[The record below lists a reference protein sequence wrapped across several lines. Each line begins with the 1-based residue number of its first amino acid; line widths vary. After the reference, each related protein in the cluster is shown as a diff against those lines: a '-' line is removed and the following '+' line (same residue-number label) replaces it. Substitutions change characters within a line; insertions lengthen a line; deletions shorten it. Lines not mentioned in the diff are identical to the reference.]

1 MWARWAV
8 VALVCTMLSAYSAA
22 APVAAHRPLEEM
34 WLAVDL
40 NGQQSGEVA
49 LFLRQ
54 PGGRLLAPAAQ
65 LKIWRLR
72 APADAAVSYHGER
85 YIPLDALTGLSYRI
99 DEDNQIVTI
108 GAPARLFEHVTLN
121 GTGREY
127 VPAPPSPLGG
137 FLNYDLVAAN
147 GNGAT
152 TVSALLEAS
161 LFGPGGAGVMTY
173 LERYGKEQTQ
183 SIRLDTTW
191 TTDHPENADSLRV
204 GDSITGASAWWGGAV
219 HFGGLQWASNY
230 ATRPGLIT
238 MPLPGVTGEAA
249 LPSTLDL
256 YVNNTLRMQ
265 SNVPGGPF
273 LINDVPVVTGEGD
286 VRLVVR
292 DLLGHEQTISEPYY
306 ASPSLLRAGLQE
318 YSFEA
323 GFARDNYGITSDDY
337 GRALIVGTDKVGL
350 TNELT
355 AEIHSEVLRDQQTVG
370 VAGAL
375 LLSTFGVVSTSV
387 AGSHSGQGTGRLLNL
402 GFNRSARWLS
412 FGGTVEY
419 ASRALTRLGLLPGEP
434 VPHLTTQLS
443 ANAALGPC
451 GSLSVSRTRED
462 YYNSQ
467 SIEIVSA
474 RDSVNV
480 GKLSYLSVSVTRA
493 VDNTRDT
500 TIALSFTH
508 ALNARTDVSATTT
521 SDSTGTDTEVHVQQN
536 LPAGRGFGYRVIADA
551 GETNAVDAT
560 LDLQGDTGT
569 YELEAREQSGAT
581 LTQVSASGGFAML
594 AGHVFPS
601 RHIDDS
607 FAVVEVGD
615 ESDVRIYRENQLVG
629 RTNSDGYL
637 LVPGLRSYENNAVG
651 VEQADLPLDV
661 TVDAMQVQ
669 AVPNFRS
676 GVLLKFPVERPRGA
690 LLAVRLENGELLPTG
705 ALVQRAGQKEEFP
718 SGLNGEVYVTGLQ
731 DNNQLRASWLGKSCE
746 FTVPYTQSNDPL
758 PRLGPFLCKS
768 VAP

>member
-8 VALVCTMLSAYSAA
+8 VALVCTMLSAYSTA
-22 APVAAHRPLEEM
+22 APVAADRPFEEM

-49 LFLRQ
+49 LFLRP

-147 GNGAT
+147 GNGGT

-161 LFGPGGAGVMTY
+161 VFGPGGAGAVSY
-173 LERYGKEQTQ
+173 LERHGNQQTQ
-183 SIRLDTTW
+183 GIRLDTTW

-219 HFGGLQWASNY
+219 HFGGIQWASNY
-230 ATRPGLIT
+230 ATRPGLVT
-238 MPLPGVTGEAA
+238 MPLPGVAGEAA
-249 LPSTLDL
+249 VPSTLDL

-265 SNVPGGPF
+265 NNVPGGPF
-273 LINDVPVVTGEGD
+273 LIDDVPVVTGEGD
-286 VRLVVR
+286 IRLVVR
-292 DLLGHEQTISEPYY
+292 DLLGHEQVISAPYY

-318 YSFEA
+318 YSFET
-323 GFARDNYGITSDDY
+323 GFTRDNYGISSNDY
-337 GRALIVGTDKVGL
+337 GRPLIVGTDKMGL

-355 AEIHSEVLRDQQTVG
+355 AEVHTEVLRDQQTLG

-375 LLSTFGVVSTSV
+375 LLSTFGVLSSSL
-387 AGSHSGQGTGRLLNL
+387 AGSHSEQGTGRLVNL

-412 FGGTVEY
+412 FAANVEY
-419 ASRALTRLGLLPGEP
+419 ASRAFARLGLLPGEA
-434 VPHLTTQLS
+434 VPRLTTQLS
-443 ANAALGPC
+443 AIAPLGPL
-451 GSLSVSRTRED
+451 GSVSVSRTRED
-462 YYNSQ
+462 YYNAQ
-467 SIEIVSA
+467 SIEIMSA

-480 GKLSYLSVSVTRA
+480 GKLGYLTLSVTRT

-500 TIALSFTH
+500 TIALGFTR
-508 ALNARTDVSATTT
+508 ALNARTSASATTT
-521 SDSTGTDTEVHVQQN
+521 ADSTGTGTELEVQQG

-551 GETNAVDAT
+551 GETRAIDTT
-560 LDLQGDTGT
+560 LDLQGDAGT
-569 YELEAREQSGAT
+569 YEVEAREQSGTT
-581 LTQVSASGGFAML
+581 LAQASASGGFAVL

-615 ESDVRIYRENQLVG
+615 QSDVRIYRENQLVG
-629 RTNSDGYL
+629 RTDADGYM
-637 LVPGLRSYENNAVG
+637 LVPGLRSYEDNSIR

-676 GVLLKFPVERPRGA
+676 GVLLKFAVDRPRGA
-690 LLAVRLENGELLPTG
+690 LLAVRLENGEPLPTG
-705 ALVQRAGQKEEFP
+705 ALVQLAGGDEQFP
-718 SGLNGEVYVTGLQ
+718 SGLHGEVYVTGLQ
-731 DNNQLRASWLGKSCE
+731 DNNHLRASWTGRSCE

-758 PRLGPFLCKS
+758 PRLGPYVCKS